1 MRFVHWPLSNDQ
13 LVARCIHARAGA
25 LMIGTMDDDTTTLI
39 SELLQKL
46 AELQQKVDEYSL
58 DMAHQF
64 KLYEDAMLKDVPRE
78 VSSKVERAIANSLHN
93 YPALNYGL
101 GHPQYQHQHQ
111 LQSQQHQ
118 EEQHPSADSYIA
130 LTTTTSSST
139 FSPSSAAHTH
149 GIIPSNNL
157 DRMAPPGDRGSPLS
171 AFAFPPASG
180 SPDNDPSSPRER
192 ERELHGLFIPSYLP
206 LLEAAERHTPT
217 PPLPL
222 PTVPE
227 NSDKDLNRSQTT
239 PPRSLTPLVVT
250 RPDPVRR
257 HTEDT
262 ISSVT
267 SDDSNTKVKRS
278 ALRRSSSS
286 SIKTFSPRRVRFEVE
301 GQEVLPTASPQTR
314 PSEHLASPL
323 ANNAGSTD
331 ESYQPRNAD
340 VDDLGLLGSSPPR
353 PKKVTSTDKLKAL
366 ARISREDTSAWT
378 VVGNP
383 NGSEDDEDDLV
394 MPSLNGRMRRVT
406 PQAAA
411 ATAVMTQNLGSEAPP
426 INGSYSPNHL
436 GEPLQVAK
444 GYEDNGD
451 VVGDEDELDDDILSM
466 PTLTSFKGKKR
477 FSPPQST
484 LTSEGMA
491 SQQPKSNK
499 REVSSE
505 NIDANSNDVYD
516 LGDDDEADP
525 LFEFEGLS
533 DEDSVDR
540 TSTPR
545 PNTKYIEDDENDEAE
560 DLNTEP
566 SSGETQDDKPP
577 TEERQKA
584 EPSTP
589 PKGSRAIPQPPVVVS
604 PQSRVQSTSVGS
616 LRGKPIHIG
625 GIRNPEVYEKAMAMG
640 DIQSFIGSVDGR
652 TGIDEST
659 SYQPEATRFVGTPRS
674 LSERLLVE
682 EMEELRRN
690 AGSAASYSG

>member
-1 MRFVHWPLSNDQ
+1 
-13 LVARCIHARAGA
+13 
-25 LMIGTMDDDTTTLI
+25 MDDDTTTLI

-58 DMAHQF
+58 DMAHEF
-64 KLYEDAMLKDVPRE
+64 KLYEDAMLKGVPRG

-101 GHPQYQHQHQ
+101 GHQQQQQQ

-118 EEQHPSADSYIA
+118 EEQLPSADSYLA

-157 DRMAPPGDRGSPLS
+157 NRMAPPGDRGSPLPVS
-171 AFAFPPASG
+171 PSPPVSG

-206 LLEAAERHTPT
+206 LLEAAERQTPT

-227 NSDKDLNRSQTT
+227 NGDKDLSRSRTT
-239 PPRSLTPLVVT
+239 PPRSLTPLVVP

-262 ISSVT
+262 LSSIT

-323 ANNAGSTD
+323 ADNADITD
-331 ESYQPRNAD
+331 ESYQPHNAD
-340 VDDLGLLGSSPPR
+340 VDEMGLLGSSPPR
-353 PKKVTSTDKLKAL
+353 PKKITSTDKLKAL
-366 ARISREDTSAWT
+366 ARKSREDTSAWT
-378 VVGNP
+378 VVGNA
-383 NGSEDDEDDLV
+383 NGSEDDESNLV
-394 MPSLNGRMRRVT
+394 MPSLDGRTRRVT

-411 ATAVMTQNLGSEAPP
+411 ATAATTQNLGSKSHP
-426 INGSYSPNHL
+426 INGSGPPNQL
-436 GEPLQVAK
+436 GESLQVNK
-444 GYEDNGD
+444 GLEGNGD
-451 VVGDEDELDDDILSM
+451 VVEDEDEVDDDILSM

-477 FSPPQST
+477 FSPPEST

-491 SQQPKSNK
+491 SQEQKFNK
-499 REVSSE
+499 REMPSTNLATSS
-505 NIDANSNDVYD
+505 SDVHG
-516 LGDDDEADP
+516 LGDEDELDP
-525 LFEFEGLS
+525 LFEFEDAS
-533 DEDSVDR
+533 DEDPVDR
-540 TSTPR
+540 ISTPR
-545 PNTKYIEDDENDEAE
+545 PSTKYIEEEDDDDDEAE
-560 DLNTEP
+560 DRNTGP
-566 SSGETQDDKPP
+566 STGDTQDDQPS
-577 TEERQKA
+577 TEEKPEA
-584 EPSTP
+584 KPSTP
-589 PKGSRAIPQPPVVVS
+589 RKGSRAIPQPPVVVT
-604 PQSRVQSTSVGS
+604 PQSRFQSTSVGS
-616 LRGKPIHIG
+616 FRGKPIHIG

-652 TGIDEST
+652 TGVDEST
-659 SYQPEATRFVGTPRS
+659 SYQPEATRFGGTPRS
-674 LSERLLVE
+674 LSERLLID
-682 EMEELRRN
+682 EMEEMRRN
-690 AGSAASYSG
+690 AGSAASYSN